1 MRKLAVGQICYVNSY
16 PLFFT
21 IINEH
26 DSLPFDVVTEVP
38 AVLNGMMRR
47 GELDVSLIS
56 SFEYTQAQD
65 RYLIHRD
72 FCLASVGY
80 VNSVLL
86 VSNKAIEDL
95 NGAVIGLSP
104 ASGTSSNLIRIIL
117 KEFYGFTNEFR
128 PVADPADC
136 SGSLKAHD
144 AVLMIGDDALRF
156 DGRVNCR
163 VYDIGKLWTE
173 KTGHPVV
180 FAIIAVNAL
189 SAVEKKDLLSL
200 FFRKLKQSHEF
211 FERHPEQIAAY
222 AQSRSTLALNFGEY
236 YSHLT
241 YKFTRELEEGLLYY
255 YRTLAKYRLAPPVEG
270 IRYYDEKA

>member
-1 MRKLAVGQICYVNSY
+1 MHKLRVGQICYINSY
-16 PLFFT
+16 PLFYT
-21 IINEH
+21 IIHEL
-26 DSLPFDVVTEVP
+26 DSLPFDVVTAVP

-47 GELDVSLIS
+47 GELDVSLVS

-65 RYLIHRD
+65 RYLIHRA

-86 VSNKAIEDL
+86 VSGRAIEDL

-104 ASGTSSNLIRIIL
+104 ASSTSSNLIRIIL
-117 KEFYGFTNEFR
+117 KEFYGFTNHFR
-128 PVADPADC
+128 PVADPADF

-156 DGRVNCR
+156 DGRDTCR
-163 VYDIGKLWTE
+163 VYDIGRLWTE

-180 FAIIAVNAL
+180 FAVVAINAV
-189 SAVEKKDLLSL
+189 SADEKKGLLRL
-200 FFRKLKQSHEF
+200 FFQKLNQSHEF
-211 FERHPEQIAAY
+211 FVRHPEEISAY
-222 AQSRSTLALNFGEY
+222 ARSRSTLALNFGEY

-241 YKFTRELEEGLLYY
+241 YKFTPELEAGLLYY
-255 YRTLAKYRLAPPVEG
+255 YRMLAKHDLAPPVER

>member
-1 MRKLAVGQICYVNSY
+1 MHKLAVGQICYVNSY
-16 PLFFT
+16 PLFYT
-21 IINEH
+21 LARER

-86 VSNKAIEDL
+86 VSNREIGDL
-95 NGAVIGLSP
+95 DGALIGLSP

-117 KEFYGFTNEFR
+117 QEYYGFTNEFR
-128 PVADPADC
+128 TVADPADWN
-136 SGSLKAHD
+136 GSLEAHD
-144 AVLMIGDDALRF
+144 AVLMIGDDALRCA
-156 DGRVNCR
+156 GREHCR
-163 VYDIGKLWTE
+163 VYDIGRLWTE

-180 FAIIAVNAL
+180 FALIAVNAV
-189 SAVEKKDLLSL
+189 AAGEKKDLIRL
-200 FFRKLKQSHEF
+200 FFEKLQQSHDV
-211 FERHPEQIAAY
+211 FERRPEQIAAF
-222 AQSRSTLALNFGEY
+222 ARSRSTLTLDFGEY

-255 YRTLAKYRLAPPVEG
+255 YRMLARYRLAPPVTR
-270 IRYYDEKA
+270 IRYYDECI

>member
-1 MRKLAVGQICYVNSY
+1 MHKLAVGQIGYVNSY
-16 PLFFT
+16 PLFYT
-21 IINEH
+21 IIQEG

-86 VSNKAIEDL
+86 VSNRAIEEL

-117 KEFYGFTNEFR
+117 KEFYGFANEFR
-128 PVADPADC
+128 LVANPDD
-136 SGSLKAHD
+136 SGVSLAAHD

-156 DGRVNCR
+156 DGRANRR

-173 KTGHPVV
+173 MTGHPVV
-180 FAIIAVNAL
+180 FAVIAVNAF
-189 SAVEKKDLLSL
+189 SAGEKKDLLRL
-200 FFRKLKQSHEF
+200 FFQKLRQSHAL
-211 FERHPEQIAAY
+211 FERHPDLIAAY
-222 AQSRSTLALNFGEY
+222 AQSRSTLSLNFGDY

-241 YKFTRELEEGLLYY
+241 YQFTRELEEGLLYY
-255 YRTLAKYRLAPPVEG
+255 YRMLAKHRLAPPVKE

>member
-16 PLFFT
+16 PLFYT
-21 IINEH
+21 LVHER

-86 VSNKAIEDL
+86 VSNKEIGDL

-117 KEFYGFTNEFR
+117 KEYYGFTNDFR

-136 SGSLKAHD
+136 RGSLKAHD

-156 DGRVNCR
+156 DGRENCR
-163 VYDIGKLWTE
+163 VYDIGKLWME
-173 KTGHPVV
+173 KSGHPVV
-180 FAIIAVNAL
+180 FAVIAVNAF
-189 SAVEKKDLLSL
+189 SAGEKRGLLRL
-200 FFRKLKQSHEF
+200 FFQKLKQSHEF
-211 FERHPEQIAAY
+211 FERHPERIAAF
-222 AQSRSTLALNFGEY
+222 AQSRSTLALNFGDY

-241 YKFTRELEEGLLYY
+241 YTFTRELEAGLLYY
-255 YRTLAKYRLAPPVEG
+255 YRMLEKHGLAPPVEG

>member
-16 PLFFT
+16 PLFYT
-21 IINEH
+21 IIHER

-38 AVLNGMMRR
+38 AVLNAMMRR
-47 GELDVSLIS
+47 GELDVSLVS

-86 VSNKAIEDL
+86 VSKKPIEDL

-117 KEFYGFTNEFR
+117 KEFYGFTNQFR
-128 PVADPADC
+128 PVADPADF

-156 DGRVNCR
+156 DGRDNCR
-163 VYDIGKLWTE
+163 VYDIGRLWTD

-180 FAIIAVNAL
+180 FAIVAVNAV
-189 SAVEKKDLLSL
+189 SAAEKKDLLSL
-200 FFRKLKQSHEF
+200 FFQKLNRSHEF
-211 FERHPEQIAAY
+211 FAGHPEADCRVCPIPKHAR
-222 AQSRSTLALNFGEY
+222 AQLRRVLFSSYLQV
-236 YSHLT
+236 H
-241 YKFTRELEEGLLYY
+241 
-255 YRTLAKYRLAPPVEG
+255 P
-270 IRYYDEKA
+270 

>member
-1 MRKLAVGQICYVNSY
+1 MTEKMRRLAVGQICYVNSY
-16 PLFFT
+16 PLFYT
-21 IINEH
+21 IIQER

-38 AVLNGMMRR
+38 AVLNAMMRR
-47 GELDVSLIS
+47 GELDVSLVS

-86 VSNKAIEDL
+86 VSNRAIEDL
-95 NGAVIGLSP
+95 NGAAIGLSS

-117 KEFYGFTNEFR
+117 KEFYGFTNTFR
-128 PVADPADC
+128 PVADPADF

-156 DGRVNCR
+156 DGRDNCR

-173 KTGHPVV
+173 QDRASGGVCHRCG
-180 FAIIAVNAL
+180 
-189 SAVEKKDLLSL
+189 EC
-200 FFRKLKQSHEF
+200 R
-211 FERHPEQIAAY
+211 
-222 AQSRSTLALNFGEY
+222 FG
-236 YSHLT
+236 S
-241 YKFTRELEEGLLYY
+241 
-255 YRTLAKYRLAPPVEG
+255 
-270 IRYYDEKA
+270 

>member
-16 PLFFT
+16 PLFYT
-21 IINEH
+21 IIHER
-26 DSLPFDVVTEVP
+26 DSLPFDMVTEVP
-38 AVLNGMMRR
+38 AVLNAMTRR
-47 GELDVSLIS
+47 GELDVSLVS

-86 VSNKAIEDL
+86 VSGRAIEDL

-117 KEFYGFTNEFR
+117 KEFYGFTNHFN
-128 PVADPADC
+128 PVADPADF

-156 DGRVNCR
+156 DGRDTCR
-163 VYDIGKLWTE
+163 VYDIGRLWTE

-180 FAIIAVNAL
+180 FAVIAINAV
-189 SAVEKKDLLSL
+189 SADEKKDLLRL
-200 FFRKLKQSHEF
+200 FFQKLNQSHEF
-211 FERHPEQIAAY
+211 FVRHPGEISAY
-222 AQSRSTLALNFGEY
+222 ARSRSTLALNFGEY

-241 YKFTRELEEGLLYY
+241 YKFTPELEAGLLYY
-255 YRTLAKYRLAPPVEG
+255 YRMLAKYDLAPPVER
-270 IRYYDEKA
+270 IRYYDEKV

>member
-1 MRKLAVGQICYVNSY
+1 MYKLAVGQICYVNSY
-16 PLFFT
+16 PLFYT
-21 IINEH
+21 IIKER

-65 RYLIHRD
+65 RYLVHRD

-86 VSNKAIEDL
+86 VYKKEIDDL

-117 KEFYGFTNEFR
+117 KEFYGFANEYR
-128 PVADPADC
+128 PVAEPAGC
-136 SGSLKAHD
+136 GGSLTAHD

-156 DGRVNCR
+156 DGRENCR

-173 KTGHPVV
+173 KTGLPVV
-180 FAIIAVNAL
+180 FAIIAVNAF
-189 SAVEKKDLLSL
+189 SAGEKKDLLSL
-200 FFRKLKQSHEF
+200 FFQKLKQSHAL
-211 FERHPEQIAAY
+211 FESHPEQIAAY
-222 AQSRSTLALNFGEY
+222 AQSRSTLALNFADY

-241 YKFTRELEEGLLYY
+241 YQFTRELEEGLLYY
-255 YRTLAKYRLAPPVEG
+255 YRMLAKHRLAPPVKG

>member
-1 MRKLAVGQICYVNSY
+1 MRKLAVGQIGYVNSY
-16 PLFFT
+16 PLFYT
-21 IINEH
+21 IIQEI
-26 DSLPFDVVTEVP
+26 DSLPFEMTTAVP
-38 AVLNGMMRR
+38 AVLNRMIRR

-86 VSNKAIEDL
+86 VSNRAIEDL

-104 ASGTSSNLIRIIL
+104 ASGTSSNLIRIML
-117 KEFYGFTNEFR
+117 KEFYGFANEFR
-128 PVADPADC
+128 LVAEPADFE
-136 SGSLKAHD
+136 GSLKAHD

-156 DGRVNCR
+156 DGRENWG

-180 FAIIAVNAL
+180 FAVVAVNAF
-189 SAVEKKDLLSL
+189 SAGEKKDLLRL
-200 FFRKLKQSHEF
+200 FFQKVQQSHEL

-222 AQSRSTLALNFGEY
+222 AQSRSPLKLNFGDY

-241 YKFTRELEEGLLYY
+241 YTFTGGLEEGLLYY
-255 YRTLAKYRLAPPVEG
+255 YRMLAKHRLAPPVQA
-270 IRYYDEKA
+270 IRYYDEEA

>member
-1 MRKLAVGQICYVNSY
+1 MHKLRVGQICYINSY
-16 PLFFT
+16 PLFYT
-21 IINEH
+21 IIHEL
-26 DSLPFDVVTEVP
+26 DSLPFDVVTAVP

-47 GELDVSLIS
+47 GELDVSLAS

-86 VSNKAIEDL
+86 VSKKPIEDL

-117 KEFYGFTNEFR
+117 KEFYGFTNHYR
-128 PVADPADC
+128 PVADPADF

-156 DGRVNCR
+156 DGRDNCR
-163 VYDIGKLWTE
+163 VYDIGRLWTD

-180 FAIIAVNAL
+180 FAIVAVNAV
-189 SAVEKKDLLSL
+189 SAAAKKNLLSL
-200 FFRKLKQSHEF
+200 FFQKLNQAHDF
-211 FERHPEQIAAY
+211 FAGHPEQIAAY
-222 AQSRSTLALNFGEY
+222 ARSRSTLALNFGEY

-241 YKFTRELEEGLLYY
+241 YKFTPELKAGLLYY
-255 YRTLAKYRLAPPVEG
+255 YRMLAKHDLAPPVER

>member
-16 PLFFT
+16 PLFYT
-21 IINEH
+21 IINER
-26 DSLPFDVVTEVP
+26 DSLPFDVVSGVP
-38 AVLNGMMRR
+38 AALNGMMRR

-86 VSNKAIEDL
+86 VSNRAIEEL
-95 NGAVIGLSP
+95 NGALIGLSP

-117 KEFYGFTNEFR
+117 KEFYGFANEFR
-128 PVADPADC
+128 CVADPAD
-136 SGSLKAHD
+136 SVGSLKAHD
-144 AVLMIGDDALRF
+144 AVLMIGDDALRCTS
-156 DGRVNCR
+156 RENCR

-180 FAIIAVNAL
+180 FAVVAVNAR
-189 SAVEKKDLLSL
+189 SAGEKRGLLSL
-200 FFRKLKQSHEF
+200 FFQKLQQSHEF
-211 FERHPEQIAAY
+211 FEKHPDQVAAY
-222 AQSRSTLALNFGEY
+222 ARSRSTLPLNFGDY

-241 YKFTRELEEGLLYY
+241 YKFTPELEAGLLYY
-255 YRTLAKYRLAPPVEG
+255 YRMLAKHDLAPPVERM
-270 IRYYDEKA
+270 RYYDEKA

>member
-16 PLFFT
+16 PLFYT
-21 IINEH
+21 IINER
-26 DSLPFDVVTEVP
+26 DSLPFDVVTGVP

-86 VSNKAIEDL
+86 VSHRAIEDL

-104 ASGTSSNLIRIIL
+104 ASGTSSHLIRIIL
-117 KEFYGFTNEFR
+117 KEFYGFANEYR
-128 PVADPADC
+128 CVADPAD
-136 SGSLKAHD
+136 SVGSLKAHD
-144 AVLMIGDDALRF
+144 AVLMIGDDALRCTS
-156 DGRVNCR
+156 RENCR

-180 FAIIAVNAL
+180 FAVVAVNAC
-189 SAVEKKDLLSL
+189 SAGEKQDLLNL
-200 FFRKLKQSHEF
+200 FFRKLRQSHEM
-211 FERHPEQIAAY
+211 FERQPERIAAY
-222 AQSRSTLALNFGEY
+222 AASGSTLALDFADY

-241 YKFTRELEEGLLYY
+241 YTFTRELEEGLLYY
-255 YRTLAKYRLAPPVEG
+255 YRMLAKHRLAPPVTE
-270 IRYYDEKA
+270 IRYYDEQT

>member
-1 MRKLAVGQICYVNSY
+1 MDKLAVGQIGYVNSY
-16 PLFFT
+16 PLFYT
-21 IINEH
+21 IITDG
-26 DSLPFDVVTEVP
+26 DSLPFDVVTGVP
-38 AVLNGMMRR
+38 AVLNRMMRG

-56 SFEYTQAQD
+56 SYEYTQAQD
-65 RYLIHRD
+65 RYYIHRD

-86 VSNKAIEDL
+86 VSNKEIEDL

-117 KEFYGFTNEFR
+117 KEFYHCANEFCL
-128 PVADPADC
+128 VKDPADC
-136 SGSLKAHD
+136 RGSLKAHD
-144 AVLMIGDDALRF
+144 AVLMIGDEALRF
-156 DGRVNCR
+156 DGRENCR

-180 FAIIAVNAL
+180 FAVVAVNAF
-189 SAVEKKDLLSL
+189 SAGGKQELLSL
-200 FFRKLKQSHEF
+200 FFRKLRQSHEF

-222 AQSRSTLALNFGEY
+222 AESRSALALNFGDY

-255 YRTLAKYRLAPPVEG
+255 YRMLARHRLAPPVEG